1 MKKLFTAVVFFL
13 SLAFYA
19 KASDLPRKEYPR
31 PQFERES
38 WINLNGT
45 WTFDFDFGQSG
56 VDRQYQSSEK
66 FSQNITVPFCPESE
80 LSGVKH
86 TDFINCM
93 WYQRKISI
101 PSDWQGKKIFLH
113 FGAVDYWCELYI
125 DGKKVQQHWG
135 GSSSFTVDITR
146 FVKAGNTHNL
156 VIQVRMICEEANR
169 PAENNAPTSSLV
181 VVRIHASQV
190 SGRRSGWKLLPMRV

>member
-93 WYQRKISI
+93 WYQPQIR
-101 PSDWQGKKIFLH
+101 
-113 FGAVDYWCELYI
+113 
-125 DGKKVQQHWG
+125 
-135 GSSSFTVDITR
+135 
-146 FVKAGNTHNL
+146 NL
-156 VIQVRMICEEANR
+156 
-169 PAENNAPTSSLV
+169 
-181 VVRIHASQV
+181 
-190 SGRRSGWKLLPMRV
+190 

>member
-19 KASDLPRKEYPR
+19 KANDLPRKEYPR

-86 TDFINCM
+86 TDFI
-93 WYQRKISI
+93 K
-101 PSDWQGKKIFLH
+101 
-113 FGAVDYWCELYI
+113 
-125 DGKKVQQHWG
+125 
-135 GSSSFTVDITR
+135 
-146 FVKAGNTHNL
+146 
-156 VIQVRMICEEANR
+156 
-169 PAENNAPTSSLV
+169 
-181 VVRIHASQV
+181 
-190 SGRRSGWKLLPMRV
+190 